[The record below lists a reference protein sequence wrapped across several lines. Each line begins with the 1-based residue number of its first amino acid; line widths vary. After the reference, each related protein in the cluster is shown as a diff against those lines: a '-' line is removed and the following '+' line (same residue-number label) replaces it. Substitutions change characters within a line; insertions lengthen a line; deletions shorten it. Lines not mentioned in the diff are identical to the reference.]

1 MTLDNTLAAKT
12 VLALGA
18 TACIT
23 AGAAIA
29 PLSSAAAQDVLIPA
43 PVAVPATPL
52 TVVDA
57 AVGPPVAYPVGGY
70 PAYPGFPVSY
80 YYEDTYI
87 YYGPRRVAVAGAPWV
102 AVADVSD
109 PNWISYCSA
118 KYRSFDPTTGT
129 FLGYDGLRHPC
140 T

>member
-1 MTLDNTLAAKT
+1 MALNKTLAAKT

-23 AGAAIA
+23 AAAAIT

-43 PVAVPATPL
+43 PVVVPAAPL
-52 TVVDA
+52 NVVDA
-57 AVGPPVAYPVGGY
+57 VVGPPVAYPVGGY

-87 YYGPRRVAVAGAPWV
+87 YSGPPRV

-118 KYRSFDPTTGT
+118 KYRSFDPATGT
-129 FLGYDGLRHPC
+129 FLGYDGLRHLC
-140 T
+140 S